1 MQFLAPCLAKPSL
14 RLYLHPVA
22 RAISINDPT
31 ARIRSKPEWIQKQLT
46 EDLDS
51 TWSQRLTV
59 ASSLTLNVGILARS
73 FSEINSWE
81 MLAGAVATVIGGY
94 LAADLLS
101 EIYHWSI
108 DNYGS
113 KDTPIVGKQ
122 IDGFQ
127 RHHRYPWTITY
138 RQLCNNISP
147 ICFASL
153 PFSFLAAATH
163 PGALIEI
170 WSIVACVFI
179 LFSQQFHAWA
189 HCKRSDL
196 PTAVR
201 LLQHLGLLVSTKMH
215 CQHHRHPFNI
225 NYCIVSG
232 IWNPPLDRYGLFTK
246 LELLI
251 FDRTGIKP
259 RSWNVDNEVRE
270 AANYFADDQ

>member
-138 RQLCNNISP
+138 R
-147 ICFASL
+147 
-153 PFSFLAAATH
+153 
-163 PGALIEI
+163 
-170 WSIVACVFI
+170 
-179 LFSQQFHAWA
+179 
-189 HCKRSDL
+189 
-196 PTAVR
+196 
-201 LLQHLGLLVSTKMH
+201 
-215 CQHHRHPFNI
+215 
-225 NYCIVSG
+225 
-232 IWNPPLDRYGLFTK
+232 
-246 LELLI
+246 
-251 FDRTGIKP
+251 
-259 RSWNVDNEVRE
+259 
-270 AANYFADDQ
+270 